1 MIISKLSPICPSSEL
16 EKKYLVSTVSLNPYN
31 IYIVK
36 DENKEEIFGANQ
48 PVCMDAIAMR
58 EYLSKRNYR
67 PDPFSMPL
75 RIATKEDCKRWGVR
89 ETPVNPM
96 DFQFLWDIACA
107 AQSYDQ
113 FAGKALSARI
123 WGDFSYDDPVPIERH
138 MYLIHL
144 WSVVHAKIEDLVSLE
159 NLTMDEFCTCYGVD
173 SRTMQI
179 WSEKSSTIPGYIRV
193 LFGRLFGVIPS
204 HAKKRNT
211 IVCSPADFSIFVEK
225 ALESFDRARFA
236 AEYYRSPNWPDCND
250 LLNERIEFLEGLW
263 DTMHITFDDFV
274 VRAGMSLEM
283 LSCYLAIDQKT
294 AQSWKADAGAIPDYA
309 RLMMGRVLGMI

>member
-1 MIISKLSPICPSSEL
+1 MIISKILPIRCSSET
-16 EKKYLVSTVSLNPYN
+16 EKKYLVSSIPLNPYN
-31 IYIVK
+31 IYIAK
-36 DENKEEIFGANQ
+36 DGDMEAIFGSNQ

-58 EYLSKRNYR
+58 DYLAKRNYR

-75 RIATKEDCKRWGVR
+75 RIATKEDCKRLGVR

-173 SRTMQI
+173 SRTMQM
-179 WSEKSSTIPGYIRV
+179 WSEKSSTIPGYMRV
-193 LFGRLFGVIPS
+193 FFGSLFGLIPS
-204 HAKKRNT
+204 HTRKQNT